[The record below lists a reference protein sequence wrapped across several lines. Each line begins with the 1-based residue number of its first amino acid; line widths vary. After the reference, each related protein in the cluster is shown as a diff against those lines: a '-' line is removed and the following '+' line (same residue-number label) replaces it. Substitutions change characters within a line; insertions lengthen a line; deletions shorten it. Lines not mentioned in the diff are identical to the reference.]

1 MLRSTFL
8 TPKAVKFLQIL
19 LKVYI
24 KRHVSSS
31 ADLVNTVNVV
41 QEKISGSNSSQL
53 PSNLAQKHSSGAT
66 NC

>member
-1 MLRSTFL
+1 M
-8 TPKAVKFLQIL
+8 PKAVKFLQIL

-24 KRHVSSS
+24 KRQISSS

-41 QEKISGSNSSQL
+41 QEKISGSNSLQS
-53 PSNLAQKHSSGAT
+53 PSNLAQKRSSGAA